1 MTRGG
6 QVYYVYNRVNNIAE
20 VTAELQRLL
29 PDAKVDLHMAD
40 EERELEEIMMDYEH
54 EIEYWYPQRSSR
66 QD

>member
-29 PDAKVDLHMAD
+29 PECESCICTWTD
-40 EERELEEIMMDYEH
+40 ERTRTGRDHDGIYE
-54 EIEYWYPQRSSR
+54 P
-66 QD
+66 